1 MPHLSHKTKIIIIF
15 VVILVIGS
23 GLFALFQAQSQVP
36 QSFTAARTQGAI
48 IAQNIVSL
56 SDQSTANLEQVSQD
70 DKNGD
75 YTDALT
81 LTTTIANQS
90 QQLRDQAVQLSNQVS
105 AMTQGLSSISSFPA
119 QQAALEAISSRLA
132 LINELV
138 NYSGDIGQ
146 LLDVLR
152 SHFTDQS
159 QDAAQVQALVNQ
171 INTDV
176 NAINNFN
183 AQANASMNTFD
194 KLTGQ

>member
-1 MPHLSHKTKIIIIF
+1 MPHLSRRTKIIVIF
-15 VVILVIGS
+15 VVILVLGS

-36 QSFTAARTQGAI
+36 SDFTTARTQGAI
-48 IAQNIVSL
+48 IAQNIVTL
-56 SDQSTANLEQVSQD
+56 SDQSTADLEKVNEY
-70 DKNGD
+70 DKVGD

-105 AMTQGLSSISSFPA
+105 SMTEALSSISSFPA
-119 QQAALEAISSRLA
+119 QQAALESISSRLA
-132 LINELV
+132 LISQLV
-138 NYSGDIGQ
+138 NYSGDLGK

-152 SHFTDQS
+152 NHFTGKT
-159 QDAAQVQALVNQ
+159 QDTAQVQTLVNQ
-171 INTDV
+171 INSDV
-176 NAINNFN
+176 NAINNYN

>member
-1 MPHLSHKTKIIIIF
+1 MPRLSRRAKIIIIF
-15 VVILVIGS
+15 IIILALGS
-23 GLFALFQAQSQVP
+23 GLLVFLQAQSQVP
-36 QSFTAARTQGAI
+36 DSFTAARTQGAI
-48 IAQNIVSL
+48 IAQNIVTL

-70 DKNGD
+70 DQKGD

-105 AMTQGLSSISSFPA
+105 DMTQGLSSISSFEA
-119 QQAALEAISSRLA
+119 QQAALESISSRLA

-138 NYSGDIGQ
+138 NYSGDIGK

-152 SHFTDQS
+152 NHFTGKTNDNT
-159 QDAAQVQALVNQ
+159 QVQALVNQ

-183 AQANASMNTFD
+183 AQANTSMDQFD
-194 KLTGQ
+194 KLMGQ